1 MEKQNVINKIQ
12 SISELFKNIR
22 DTLSYEEISDIRL
35 KIYRN
40 EKIYEYY
47 SSKTESNKNQREKL
61 NDAIDNL
68 NNLHEYL
75 SNKNK
80 KHKYG
85 NNVFYG
91 LDEHEFNEHEY
102 YKPIDKKYDGM
113 ENMYFMKVT
122 VVILVLYMNILKKLN
137 LIYMI

>member
-47 SSKTESNKNQREKL
+47 SSKTELNKNQQEKL

-91 LDEHEFNEHEY
+91 LDKLFNEHEY
-102 YKPIDKKYDGM
+102 YKPIDKKYDRM
-113 ENMYFMKVT
+113 KNMYFMKVT

>member
-1 MEKQNVINKIQ
+1 MEKQNITNKIQ
-12 SISELFKNIR
+12 SIRELFKNIR

-47 SSKTESNKNQREKL
+47 SSKTELNKNQQEKL

-91 LDEHEFNEHEY
+91 LDKLFNEHEY
-102 YKPIDKKYDGM
+102 YKPIDKKYDEM

-122 VVILVLYMNILKKLN
+122 VVILVLYMNISKKLN
-137 LIYMI
+137 LIYRFN

>member
-1 MEKQNVINKIQ
+1 MEKQNITNKIQ
-12 SISELFKNIR
+12 SIRELFKNIR

-47 SSKTESNKNQREKL
+47 SSKTELNKNQQEKL

-91 LDEHEFNEHEY
+91 LDKLFNEHEY
-102 YKPIDKKYDGM
+102 YKPIDKKYDEM

-122 VVILVLYMNILKKLN
+122 VVILVLYVNISKKLN
-137 LIYMI
+137 LIYRFN

>member
-1 MEKQNVINKIQ
+1 MEKQNITNKIQ
-12 SISELFKNIR
+12 SIRELFKNIR
-22 DTLSYEEISDIRL
+22 DTLSSEEISDIRL

-47 SSKTESNKNQREKL
+47 SSKTELNKNQQEKL

-91 LDEHEFNEHEY
+91 LDKLFNEHEY
-102 YKPIDKKYDGM
+102 YKPIDKKYDRM
-113 ENMYFMKVT
+113 KNMYFMKVT
-122 VVILVLYMNILKKLN
+122 VVILVLYLNISKKLN

>member
-1 MEKQNVINKIQ
+1 MEKQNITNKIQ
-12 SISELFKNIR
+12 SIRELFKNIR
-22 DTLSYEEISDIRL
+22 DTPSYEEISDIRL

-47 SSKTESNKNQREKL
+47 SSKTELNKNQQEKL

-91 LDEHEFNEHEY
+91 LDKLFNEHEY
-102 YKPIDKKYDGM
+102 YKPIDKKYDEM

-122 VVILVLYMNILKKLN
+122 VVILVLYMNISKKLN

>member
-1 MEKQNVINKIQ
+1 MEKQNITNKIQ
-12 SISELFKNIR
+12 SIRELFKNIR
-22 DTLSYEEISDIRL
+22 DTLSSEEISDIRL

-47 SSKTESNKNQREKL
+47 SSKTELNKNQQEKL

-91 LDEHEFNEHEY
+91 LDKLFNEHEY
-102 YKPIDKKYDGM
+102 YKPIDKKYDRM
-113 ENMYFMKVT
+113 KNMYFMKVT
-122 VVILVLYMNILKKLN
+122 VVILVLYMNISKKLN

>member
-1 MEKQNVINKIQ
+1 MEKQNITNKIQ
-12 SISELFKNIR
+12 SIRELFKNIR
-22 DTLSYEEISDIRL
+22 DTPSYEEISDIRL

-47 SSKTESNKNQREKL
+47 SSKTELNKNQQEKL

-91 LDEHEFNEHEY
+91 LDKLFNEHEY
-102 YKPIDKKYDGM
+102 YKPIDKKYDEM

-122 VVILVLYMNILKKLN
+122 VVILVLYMNISKKLN
-137 LIYMI
+137 LIYRFN

>member
-1 MEKQNVINKIQ
+1 MEKQNITNKIQ
-12 SISELFKNIR
+12 SIRELFKNIR
-22 DTLSYEEISDIRL
+22 DTPSYEEISDIRL

-47 SSKTESNKNQREKL
+47 SSKTELNKNQQEKL

-91 LDEHEFNEHEY
+91 LDKLFNEHEY
-102 YKPIDKKYDGM
+102 YKPIDKKYDRM
-113 ENMYFMKVT
+113 KNMYFMKVT
-122 VVILVLYMNILKKLN
+122 VVILVLYMNISKKLN
-137 LIYMI
+137 LIYRFN

>member
-1 MEKQNVINKIQ
+1 MEKQNITNKIQ
-12 SISELFKNIR
+12 SIRELFKNIR
-22 DTLSYEEISDIRL
+22 DTPSYEEISDIRL

-47 SSKTESNKNQREKL
+47 SSKTELNKNQQEKL

-85 NNVFYG
+85 NNIFYG
-91 LDEHEFNEHEY
+91 LDKLFNEHEY
-102 YKPIDKKYDGM
+102 YKPIDKKYDEM

-122 VVILVLYMNILKKLN
+122 VVILVLYMNISKKLN
-137 LIYMI
+137 LIYRFN